1 MPLPRL
7 QLFELE
13 DMTWFPHTL
22 RDLATDYLHF
32 METRFA
38 LHKPVVPLLR
48 AMLENSRTSCVVD
61 LCSGGGGP
69 VLAIYEEL
77 AADEIHVHFTLTD
90 KFPNTPAFQRLSSQY
105 PSDIQYIAGPVDATN
120 VPKNLIGLRTMFNAF
135 HHFGPRSARLVLES
149 AVQARQ
155 PIGIFEIPER
165 SLLMMVPFLFT
176 PIFVALATL
185 FIRPFRWKR
194 LLWTYVIP
202 LIPLTCWWDW
212 SSIRMPRVYGRRDA
226 GNDTM
231 LRRLRVESGS
241 HWSSRQ
247 GRAPYPSSGYPAF
260 FANLVLVARLSLIQ
274 LKVNPPKRVSR
285 SCQGKVSRIPWFRLD
300 KKCGS
305 VRIGDHPGATPNT
318 GLKTI
323 WEWTTPSP
331 PTAKVA
337 KLTKCPTERVSRRR

>member
-1 MPLPRL
+1 MPLPRF

-13 DMTWFPHTL
+13 DLTWFPHTL

-69 VLAIYEEL
+69 VLAIYEDL

-90 KFPNTPAFQRLSSQY
+90 KFPNTTAFQRLSSQY

-120 VPKNLIGLRTMFNAF
+120 VPKNLVGLRTMFNAF
-135 HHFGPRSARLVLES
+135 HHFAPRSARLVLES

-202 LIPLTCWWDW
+202 LIPLTCWWDGLVSACRAYTVAEMLAMTQGFDDYEW
-212 SSIRMPRVYGRRDA
+212 KADRIGVRGKAGHLTHLLGIPR
-226 GNDTM
+226 
-231 LRRLRVESGS
+231 
-241 HWSSRQ
+241 SSR
-247 GRAPYPSSGYPAF
+247 
-260 FANLVLVARLSLIQ
+260 I
-274 LKVNPPKRVSR
+274 
-285 SCQGKVSRIPWFRLD
+285 
-300 KKCGS
+300 
-305 VRIGDHPGATPNT
+305 
-318 GLKTI
+318 
-323 WEWTTPSP
+323 
-331 PTAKVA
+331 
-337 KLTKCPTERVSRRR
+337 